1 MSKTNRIKNLWATAL
16 AVGICTTALGQTKG
30 QEIHGVI
37 RDALGEAHCRCNDRT
52 ERYNEWVSQ

>member
-37 RDALGEAHCRCNDRT
+37 RDALGEPIVGAT
-52 ERYNEWVSQ
+52 IV